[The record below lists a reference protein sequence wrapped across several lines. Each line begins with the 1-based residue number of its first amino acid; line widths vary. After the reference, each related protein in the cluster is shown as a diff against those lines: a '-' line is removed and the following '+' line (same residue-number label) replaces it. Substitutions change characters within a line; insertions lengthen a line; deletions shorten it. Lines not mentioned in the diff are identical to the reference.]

1 MKHTFLRV
9 RRAIPK
15 AALLL
20 AGCGLIACSSEM
32 PGTAPVAPAPA
43 SAPALAD
50 LSPEQRQLFDRPVS
64 PEAVVERPATQQ
76 EIEAFYDR
84 FPPGHLEALLTVAN
98 RRAAARGEDTIPH
111 CLPNCGTGKVP
122 AQ

>member
-1 MKHTFLRV
+1 MKRTSLRV

-15 AALLL
+15 GVLLL
-20 AGCGLIACSSEM
+20 AGCGLIACGEFTT
-32 PGTAPVAPAPA
+32 TAPVAPAPA
-43 SAPALAD
+43 SPPSVAD
-50 LSPEQRQLFDRPVS
+50 LSPEQRELFDRPV
-64 PEAVVERPATQQ
+64 PAEALVERPATQQ
-76 EIEAFYDR
+76 ELQAFFDR

-111 CLPNCGTGKVP
+111 CLPRCGTGKAP

>member
-1 MKHTFLRV
+1 MTYTFLRA

-20 AGCGLIACSSEM
+20 AGCGLAACSEIA
-32 PGTAPVAPAPA
+32 GTAPVAPAPA
-43 SAPALAD
+43 SAPSLAD
-50 LSPEQRQLFDRPVS
+50 LSPEQRALLATPVA
-64 PEAVVERPATQQ
+64 PEALVERPATQP
-76 EIEAFYDR
+76 EIEAFFDR

-111 CLPNCGTGKVP
+111 CLPSCGTGKAP

>member
-1 MKHTFLRV
+1 MKHAFRRV

-20 AGCGLIACSSEM
+20 AGCGLIACSEIA
-32 PGTAPVAPAPA
+32 GTAPVAPAPA
-43 SAPALAD
+43 SPPSLAD
-50 LSPEQRQLFDRPVS
+50 LSPEQRALLATPVAA
-64 PEAVVERPATQQ
+64 EALVERPATQQ
-76 EIEAFYDR
+76 EIEAFFDR

-111 CLPNCGTGKVP
+111 CLPRCGMVGTP
-122 AQ
+122 AH

>member
-1 MKHTFLRV
+1 MMHTSLRV
-9 RRAIPK
+9 RRAIPR

-20 AGCGLIACSSEM
+20 AGCGLIACSNEVA
-32 PGTAPVAPAPA
+32 GTAPVAPAPA
-43 SAPALAD
+43 PSVAD

-64 PEAVVERPATQQ
+64 AEALAERPATQE
-76 EIEAFYDR
+76 EIEAFFDR

-111 CLPNCGTGKVP
+111 CLPKCGTGKAP

>member
-1 MKHTFLRV
+1 MMHTSLRV
-9 RRAIPK
+9 RRAIPR

-20 AGCGLIACSSEM
+20 AGCGLIACSEM

-43 SAPALAD
+43 SAPSLAD
-50 LSPEQRQLFDRPVS
+50 LSPEQRALLATPVA
-64 PEAVVERPATQQ
+64 PEALVQRPATQQ
-76 EIEAFYDR
+76 EIEAFFDR
-84 FPPGHLEALLTVAN
+84 FPPDQLEALLTVAN

-111 CLPNCGTGKVP
+111 CLPNCGTGKAP